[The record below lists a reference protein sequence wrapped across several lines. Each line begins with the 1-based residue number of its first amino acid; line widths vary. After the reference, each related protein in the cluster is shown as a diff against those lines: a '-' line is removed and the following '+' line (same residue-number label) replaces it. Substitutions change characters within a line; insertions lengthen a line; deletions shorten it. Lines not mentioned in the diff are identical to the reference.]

1 VFLLRALKDST
12 YPLNKTQIQELLY
25 PGVHGPTPSLNT
37 GKLIAELVYKKLITK
52 IKSQACWGQEN
63 FLYGLAGKTY
73 TADQIQVAV
82 GHRHSQR
89 TQLLITQ
96 KLAKQNKFE
105 ASAIIILETIKYIL
119 SQKELLKS
127 VTIMEITSLI
137 EQREYTG
144 FDRFKID
151 AILASLVE
159 TGEITKCRGSDNKTK
174 LYSLATVTPRDR
186 LTALKQANND

>member
-1 VFLLRALKDST
+1 M
-12 YPLNKTQIQELLY
+12 
-25 PGVHGPTPSLNT
+25 
-37 GKLIAELVYKKLITK
+37 
-52 IKSQACWGQEN
+52 
-63 FLYGLAGKTY
+63 AGKKY

-82 GHRHSQR
+82 EHGHSQR

-96 KLAKQNKFE
+96 NLAKQSKFE
-105 ASAIIILETIKYIL
+105 ASTIFILEIIKYIL

-186 LTALKQANND
+186 LTELKQANND